1 MTEACLLQRTNSRIF
16 TKSYTSAATTEN
28 WLNAGS
34 PAMLSTNQW
43 EASGNSSDPSGMSSF
58 LFSRDNEPCCIAVLL
73 YDLYLQLHGIGI
85 GLFLSTLSH
94 PC

>member
-16 TKSYTSAATTEN
+16 TKSYTSSATTEN

-43 EASGNSSDPSGMSSF
+43 QAEATPVIPQECPLSYSPETTSH
-58 LFSRDNEPCCIAVLL
+58 AVLL
-73 YDLYLQLHGIGI
+73 YDLYLHGI
-85 GLFLSTLSH
+85 GLFLSTLALQV
-94 PC
+94 